1 MSGNVKKETQVG
13 KAMASRLEYVIKE
26 VLCTSYRKIE
36 QATNINNLRRMAI
49 GEAGITDK
57 TLIALERFTNINVE
71 WLKTG
76 EGEPLKD
83 NTKNNQE
90 GMKPRILNYGTKGTE
105 DGSLE
110 SFVDEFMPTIKQFP
124 NYDGTIVFHG
134 RSMEPT
140 YHAGDELAIRNITKS
155 SFRQWGAPHVL
166 NTSQGIIIRRIFSD
180 EKGYKCVSDNHG
192 YEPFVVPEDEVYG
205 VYSIVGYIHTEG

>member
-1 MSGNVKKETQVG
+1 
-13 KAMASRLEYVIKE
+13 MANRLEYVIKE
-26 VLCTSYRKIE
+26 VLCTSYRQIE
-36 QATNINNLRRMAI
+36 LATNIHNLRKMAI
-49 GEAGITDK
+49 GDAGITDK
-57 TLIALERFTNINVE
+57 TLIALSRFTNINIE

-76 EGEPLKD
+76 DGEPLKD
-83 NTKNNQE
+83 NTNDNQNS
-90 GMKPRILNYGTKGTE
+90 MKPRILNYGTTGAE

-124 NYDGTIVFHG
+124 QYDGTIVLHG

-155 SFRQWGAPHVL
+155 GFRQWGAPHVL
-166 NTSQGIIIRRIFSD
+166 NTSQGIIIRRIFAD

-192 YEPFVVPEDEVYG
+192 YEPFVVPESEVYG
-205 VYSIVGYIHTEG
+205 VYSIVGYLHTEG